1 VPHKRPSRSAHAAKT
16 GYYQNRADD
25 IDGLKRLHERGLVR
39 FTRYYTYI
47 YTHNTHTYTHT
58 HTHTHTHSH
67 THTHT
72 HTQVRFTPQ
81 GGDDDAFIIEFAYQ
95 SNGWIVSND
104 NYREFRK
111 QDLPAEQRGIYIHVC
126 MACLVNYTRAL
137 T

>member
-1 VPHKRPSRSAHAAKT
+1 MASSASTNAGWYALRVIIH
-16 GYYQNRADD
+16 
-25 IDGLKRLHERGLVR
+25 
-39 FTRYYTYI
+39 I
-47 YTHNTHTYTHT
+47 YTERERERERDTHTHTHTHTPHTHIHTYTHT

-111 QDLPAEQRGIYIHVC
+111 QDLPAEQRGIYIYMYVWL
-126 MACLVNYTRAL
+126 CLVNYTRAL